1 MKLLPAAVLSLTL
14 VGLAASPRPK
24 IPAAPEGAIQLA
36 AICVK
41 TGEKISGAVK
51 TCFYNCGGEGRELT
65 VSSRAVCPLTIT
77 Y

>member
-1 MKLLPAAVLSLTL
+1 MKLLAATLFSLT
-14 VGLAASPRPK
+14 VAGLAVPPRPK
-24 IPAAPEGAIQLA
+24 TPATPEGAVQLA

-51 TCFYNCGGEGRELT
+51 TCFYNCTGEGRELT